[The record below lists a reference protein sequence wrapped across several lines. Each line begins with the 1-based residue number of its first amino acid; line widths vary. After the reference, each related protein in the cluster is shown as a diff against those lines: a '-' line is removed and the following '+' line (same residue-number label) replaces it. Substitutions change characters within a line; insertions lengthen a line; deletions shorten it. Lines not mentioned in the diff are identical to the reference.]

1 MKYEEILAIAK
12 ELYDECISDGDIT
25 DPWYRASDGFFTWM
39 IDFLAEK
46 FDVEIEG

>member
-12 ELYDECISDGDIT
+12 EIYNECIEDSEIT
-25 DPWYRASDGFFTWM
+25 DRWYRGSDGFFTWLT
-39 IDFLAEK
+39 DFLAEK